1 MRRKTH
7 RASRKLSR
15 NRRRN
20 TFKKR
25 KTNRKRGG
33 RPYDSSP
40 ENSVRQLGYE
50 EDCERNPR
58 DPNCSEESDIRTPK
72 ERKKIFCRDYTI
84 TKERKEELDQEVQ
97 ELQNKLAEYGKPK
110 KQPSQMKGE
119 LTIKKRELREITDK
133 LYSFSDRSSLKRGS
147 IKSLE
152 DCDEES
158 EEESVK
164 ERLKFKNI
172 PSRGKEYLK
181 NMSLH
186 GKSLQCHDSEGIV
199 AWWKQNKTKYPRVTD
214 IIEGRKGTTSYVVNI
229 FPGKETTMRY
239 SELSQIVTKL
249 RKIPNFKGKIQQSF
263 WKTSRFRSKYNNCID
278 RIKEINEFLKKIKQ
292 HQQDIEE
299 YDYDT
304 GEKWTED
311 LNRLLNG
318 DDDVYHLSEVDIEGA
333 LIPTLQREDY
343 MKELAK
349 QVQNR
354 RVSDS
359 DRDSYA
365 CDIYNI
371 LLINSDKKKKQ
382 KQNPKIKIDE
392 ESSKSDLKKA
402 DREIILKFHP
412 DKLDQMVRYEKLTKK
427 DGESLKYIFHE
438 VYTPAKDY
446 LAEKRQ

>member
-33 RPYDSSP
+33 RPLGSSP
-40 ENSVRQLGYE
+40 EYPPIPYE
-50 EDCERNPR
+50 TDRGRHSKGADYGAVTPYSSPNPEDSPGR
-58 DPNCSEESDIRTPK
+58 DKRTPK
-72 ERKKIFCRDYTI
+72 KRFCDQLKKSQDEFSQL
-84 TKERKEELDQEVQ
+84 KEELD
-97 ELQNKLAEYGKPK
+97 ELSGDLEGTTGKNWKRINNQIKAQKKKLEKAYTFTTRTD
-110 KQPSQMKGE
+110 SE
-119 LTIKKRELREITDK
+119 LKEGGIKD
-133 LYSFSDRSSLKRGS
+133 
-147 IKSLE
+147 IKE
-152 DCDEES
+152 CDEEI
-158 EEESVK
+158 VK
-164 ERLKFKNI
+164 RSFKNI

-181 NMSLH
+181 KMSLH
-186 GKSLQCHDSEGIV
+186 GKSLQCHDSYKIDE
-199 AWWKQNKTKYPRVTD
+199 WFERNKSKHPRVTE
-214 IIEGRKGTTSYVVNI
+214 IIQGEKDTTSYVVNI

-249 RKIPNFKGKIQQSF
+249 RKNPNFKGKIQQSF

-278 RIKEINEFLKKIKQ
+278 RIKEINEFLTKIKTY
-292 HQQDIEE
+292 QQDIEE
-299 YDYDT
+299 SDYDT

-333 LIPTLQREDY
+333 LIPTLQRKDY
-343 MKELAK
+343 MIELAE
-349 QVQNR
+349 QVTNR

-359 DRDSYA
+359 DKDEAAYE
-365 CDIYNI
+365 IYNS
-371 LLINSDKKKKQ
+371 LLNNSDKKKKKQ
-382 KQNPKIKIDE
+382 KQRPKIKIDE
-392 ESSKSDLKKA
+392 ESSRSDLKRA
-402 DREIILKFHP
+402 DREIMVKFHP
-412 DKLDQMVRYEKLTKK
+412 DKLDQMVSSDNLTPKE
-427 DGESLKYIFHE
+427 GESLKYIFHN